1 VVKFTLDDRVF
12 GYITKLQKK
21 KKKKREPN
29 ALVHEDLNDEWE
41 S

>member
-12 GYITKLQKK
+12 GYITKL
-21 KKKKREPN
+21 KKRKEKEPN